1 MNVKLK
7 KSDRII
13 VCAYAL
19 LGVVATAALALMLA
33 GGVEI
38 RLLGKVYVL
47 APGLWPMILMALITA
62 VLLIW
67 SVRVMMVAFYHAPK
81 VDKSSVSVQ
90 NTENGAVRISMQAM
104 DTLVKQAIGQA
115 DGVEEIKTAIVN
127 HEDSISVNIE
137 MTLDSDVHIP
147 NVTMLMQR
155 AIKNFIEEYSG
166 IAVRDVSV
174 MVGKIVEVPQG
185 ALAQSAVPAIERQPA
200 FEKGADADVPYAQDE
215 PESEPAS
222 EPASQP
228 EGEMESEEAP
238 RWNAVA
244 LDEEAEAGEQEKG
257 EVLPEDAAR
266 DDAQDAPEAQT
277 EQENPGEKNAW

>member
-185 ALAQSAVPAIERQPA
+185 ALAQSAVPAI
-200 FEKGADADVPYAQDE
+200 
-215 PESEPAS
+215 
-222 EPASQP
+222 
-228 EGEMESEEAP
+228 
-238 RWNAVA
+238 
-244 LDEEAEAGEQEKG
+244 
-257 EVLPEDAAR
+257 
-266 DDAQDAPEAQT
+266 
-277 EQENPGEKNAW
+277 